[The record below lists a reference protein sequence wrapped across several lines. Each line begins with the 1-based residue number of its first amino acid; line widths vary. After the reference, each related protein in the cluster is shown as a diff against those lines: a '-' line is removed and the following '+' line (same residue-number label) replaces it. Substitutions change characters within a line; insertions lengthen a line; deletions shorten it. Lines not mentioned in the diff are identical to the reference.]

1 MQEDIFILI
10 ESYRRDLT
18 DVEQV
23 IADYF
28 LSKKA
33 PIRIDQLA
41 KKQAVSKASIT
52 RFCKKIGLNNY
63 KELIFLYKLS
73 LEKENN
79 QQSVASLVTS
89 VYHSLATRSDSTYS
103 EKNVDAFCSY
113 IHKYKI
119 IHFFGKGFNSYAGMD
134 FQFKF
139 SRFRKYVRII
149 SDGNSIAL
157 SANFAG
163 TDELIV
169 VSSLRG

>member
-103 EKNVDAFCSY
+103 EKMLTLFVPTSINIKLFIFLAKDSIPMQVW
-113 IHKYKI
+113 I
-119 IHFFGKGFNSYAGMD
+119 FNLSFLGLENTCESSRMAIPLL
-134 FQFKF
+134 FQQ
-139 SRFRKYVRII
+139 ILQ
-149 SDGNSIAL
+149 GQMN
-157 SANFAG
+157 
-163 TDELIV
+163 
-169 VSSLRG
+169 